1 MAQLIYNGLAELIV
15 LTLTVLTLV
24 INELFSG
31 VNAHPL
37 GTIRRVAQI
46 LVFPL
51 ILLFAVLVFVR
62 LTNTA

>member
-1 MAQLIYNGLAELIV
+1 MAQLIYSGLAELIV

-24 INELFSG
+24 INELFGG

-37 GTIRRVAQI
+37 GIFRRVAQI

-51 ILLFAVLVFVR
+51 MLLFGVLVFIR
-62 LTNTA
+62 LTNTT

>member
-1 MAQLIYNGLAELIV
+1 MTQLIYNGLAELIV

-31 VNAHPL
+31 VNAYPL
-37 GTIRRVAQI
+37 GAIRRITQI

-51 ILLFAVLVFVR
+51 ILLFGVLVFIR
-62 LTNTA
+62 LTNPA

>member
-1 MAQLIYNGLAELIV
+1 MAQFIYTGLAELVV

-31 VNAHPL
+31 VNAYPL
-37 GTIRRVAQI
+37 GTIRRVAQV

-51 ILLFAVLVFVR
+51 ILLFGLLVFIR
-62 LTNTA
+62 LNNPA